1 MEIID
6 QSTVFRTD
14 IESIDNFTAKNEQ
27 LQSLLAVLAVAIESG
42 SLPSAHL
49 SNAIW
54 LASDLAASI
63 SDALTKAF
71 F

>member
-6 QSTVFRTD
+6 QSTIPWTD
-14 IESIDNFTAKNEQ
+14 VESIDNLTAKNEQ
-27 LQSLLAVLAVAIESG
+27 LRSLLAVLAVAIDSG
-42 SLPSAHL
+42 DLPTEHL

-54 LASDLAASI
+54 LASDIAASI
-63 SDALTKAF
+63 SDVLTKVF